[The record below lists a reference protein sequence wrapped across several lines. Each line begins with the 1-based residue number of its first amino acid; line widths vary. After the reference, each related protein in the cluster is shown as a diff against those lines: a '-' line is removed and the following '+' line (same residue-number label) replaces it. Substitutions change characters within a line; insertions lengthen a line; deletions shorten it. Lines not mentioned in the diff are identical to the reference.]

1 MTSPELQHKKI
12 IFTGPVGAGKTTAIQ
27 SMSDIPIISTN
38 ERASDMTKQRKSN
51 TTVAMD
57 YGQIK
62 IGDTERIHLY
72 GTPGQER
79 FSFMWD
85 ILTKGALGLI
95 LLLDNSRDNPQ
106 QDLKFYTNAFQE
118 FINKGELIVGITRI
132 DDKNIPNINN
142 YRHWLDE
149 LSIQAPVFSVDA
161 RERQD
166 VSSLIQAL
174 LYTLDP
180 GVSA

>member
-1 MTSPELQHKKI
+1 MSSETQHKKI

-38 ERASDMTKQRKSN
+38 ESASDMTKQRKSN

-62 IGDTERIHLY
+62 IGDKERIHLY

-79 FSFMWD
+79 FSFMWE

-95 LLLDNSRDNPQ
+95 LLLDNSRENPQ
-106 QDLKFYTNAFQE
+106 QDLKFYTQAFRD
-118 FINKGELIVGITRI
+118 FINKGELVVGITRI
-132 DDKNIPNINN
+132 DDINN
-142 YRHWLDE
+142 PDINQYRQWIDDLQ
-149 LSIQAPVFSVDA
+149 IRAPVFSIDA

-166 VSSLIQAL
+166 ISSLIQAL

-180 GVSA
+180 GVAA

>member
-1 MTSPELQHKKI
+1 MSTETIHKKI

-38 ERASDMTKQRKSN
+38 EAASDMTKQRKSN

-62 IGDTERIHLY
+62 IGNKERIHLY

-79 FSFMWD
+79 FDFMWE

-95 LLLDNSRDNPQ
+95 LLLDNSRENPQ
-106 QDLKFYTNAFQE
+106 QDLKFYTQAFSD
-118 FINKGELIVGITRI
+118 FINKGELVVGITRI
-132 DDKNIPNINN
+132 DDTNKPDIND
-142 YRHWLDE
+142 YRSWIDE
-149 LSIQAPVFSVDA
+149 LQIRAPVFSVDA

-180 GVSA
+180 GVTA

>member
-1 MTSPELQHKKI
+1 MSTETQHKKI

-27 SMSDIPIISTN
+27 SISDIPIISTN
-38 ERASDMTKQRKSN
+38 ESASDMTKQRKSH

-57 YGQIK
+57 YGQIN
-62 IGDTERIHLY
+62 IGDKEKIHLY

-79 FSFMWD
+79 FNFMWD

-106 QDLKFYTNAFQE
+106 QDLKFYTNAFKD
-118 FINKGELIVGITRI
+118 FIDKGELVVGITRI
-132 DDKNIPNINN
+132 DDIRKPDINS
-142 YRHWLDE
+142 YRQWIDE
-149 LSIQAPVFSVDA
+149 LNIQAPVFSIDA

-166 VSSLIQAL
+166 TSSLIQAL

-180 GVSA
+180 GVAT

>member
-1 MTSPELQHKKI
+1 MVTETEHKKI

-27 SMSDIPIISTN
+27 SMSDIPIVSTN
-38 ERASDMTKQRKSN
+38 EGASDMTKDRKSH

-62 IGDTERIHLY
+62 IGKKEKIHLY

-95 LLLDNSRDNPQ
+95 LLIDNSKENPM
-106 QDLKFYTNAFQE
+106 QDLKFYTTSFKD
-118 FINKGELIVGITRI
+118 FINQGELVIGITRI
-132 DDKNIPNINN
+132 DDDKKPSIKDYRQWLQEQSIN
-142 YRHWLDE
+142 
-149 LSIQAPVFSVDA
+149 APVFSVDA

-166 VSSLIQAL
+166 VSSLVQAL
-174 LYTLDP
+174 LYSLDP
-180 GVSA
+180 GVAA

>member
-1 MTSPELQHKKI
+1 MSTETAHKKI

-27 SMSDIPIISTN
+27 SMSDIPIVSTN
-38 ERASDMTKQRKSN
+38 EGASDMTKDKKSH

-62 IGDTERIHLY
+62 IGTKEKIHLY

-95 LLLDNSRDNPQ
+95 LLIDNSKENPM
-106 QDLKFYTNAFQE
+106 QDLKFYTNSFKN
-118 FINKGELIVGITRI
+118 FISQGELVIGITRI
-132 DDKNIPNINN
+132 DDKKNPTIRE
-142 YRHWLDE
+142 YRQWLQE
-149 LSIQAPVFSVDA
+149 QSISAPVFSIDA

-174 LYTLDP
+174 LYSLDP
-180 GVSA
+180 GVAA

>member
-1 MTSPELQHKKI
+1 MSTETIHKKI

-38 ERASDMTKQRKSN
+38 ESASDMTKQRKSN

-62 IGDTERIHLY
+62 IGDKERIHLY

-79 FSFMWD
+79 FSFMWE
-85 ILTKGALGLI
+85 ILTKGALGLV
-95 LLLDNSRDNPQ
+95 LLLDNSRENPQ
-106 QDLKFYTNAFQE
+106 QDLKFYTQAFSD
-118 FINKGELIVGITRI
+118 FINKGELVVGITRI
-132 DDKNIPNINN
+132 DDINKPNINH
-142 YRHWLDE
+142 YRQWIDDLQ
-149 LSIQAPVFSVDA
+149 IRAPVFSVDA

-180 GVSA
+180 GVTA

>member
-1 MTSPELQHKKI
+1 MSTETQHKKI

-38 ERASDMTKQRKSN
+38 EEASDMTKQRKSQ

-62 IGDTERIHLY
+62 IGQKEKIHLY

-79 FSFMWD
+79 FNFMWD

-106 QDLKFYTNAFQE
+106 QDLKFYTGSFKS
-118 FINKGELIVGITRI
+118 FINQGELVVGITRI
-132 DDKNIPNINN
+132 DDEKNPNINN
-142 YRHWLDE
+142 YRDWLNE

-180 GVSA
+180 GVST

>member
-1 MTSPELQHKKI
+1 MSTETQHKKI

-38 ERASDMTKQRKSN
+38 EEASDMTKQRKSQ

-62 IGDTERIHLY
+62 IGNKEKIHLY

-79 FSFMWD
+79 FNFMWD

-106 QDLKFYTNAFQE
+106 QDLKFYTSSFKD
-118 FINKGELIVGITRI
+118 FINQGELVVGITRI
-132 DDKNIPNINN
+132 DDEKNPNINN
-142 YRHWLDE
+142 YRDWLSE

-180 GVSA
+180 GVST

>member
-1 MTSPELQHKKI
+1 MSTETIHKKI

-38 ERASDMTKQRKSN
+38 ESASDMTKQRKSN

-62 IGDTERIHLY
+62 IGDKERIHLY

-79 FSFMWD
+79 FSFMWE
-85 ILTKGALGLI
+85 ILSKGALGLV
-95 LLLDNSRDNPQ
+95 LLLDNSRENPQ
-106 QDLKFYTNAFQE
+106 QDLKFYTQAFSG
-118 FINKGELIVGITRI
+118 FINKGELVVGITRI
-132 DDKNIPNINN
+132 DEINKPNINH
-142 YRHWLDE
+142 YRQWIDDLQ
-149 LSIQAPVFSVDA
+149 IRAPVFSVDA

-180 GVSA
+180 GVTA

>member
-1 MTSPELQHKKI
+1 MSTETQHKKI

-38 ERASDMTKQRKSN
+38 ESASDMTKQRKSN

-62 IGDTERIHLY
+62 IGDKERIHLY

-79 FSFMWD
+79 FDFMWD

-95 LLLDNSRDNPQ
+95 LLLDNSRENPQ
-106 QDLKFYTNAFQE
+106 QDLKFYTQAFSS
-118 FINKGELIVGITRI
+118 FINSGEMVVGITRI
-132 DDKNIPNINN
+132 DDIAKPDINH
-142 YRHWLDE
+142 YRHWIDDLK
-149 LSIQAPVFSVDA
+149 IRAPVFSVDA

>member
-1 MTSPELQHKKI
+1 MSTETQHKKI

-38 ERASDMTKQRKSN
+38 EAASDMTKQRKSN

-62 IGDTERIHLY
+62 IGDKERIHLY

-79 FSFMWD
+79 FSFMWE
-85 ILTKGALGLI
+85 ILTKGALGLV
-95 LLLDNSRDNPQ
+95 LLLDNSRENPQ
-106 QDLKFYTNAFQE
+106 QDLKFYTQAFSD
-118 FINKGELIVGITRI
+118 FINKGELVVGITRI
-132 DDKNIPNINN
+132 DDIHKPDINQ
-142 YRHWLDE
+142 YRQWIDDLQ
-149 LSIQAPVFSVDA
+149 IRAPVFSIDA

-166 VSSLIQAL
+166 ISSLIQAL

-180 GVSA
+180 GVAA

>member
-1 MTSPELQHKKI
+1 MSTETQHKKI

-38 ERASDMTKQRKSN
+38 EEASDMTKQRKSQ

-62 IGDTERIHLY
+62 IGNKEKIHLY

-79 FSFMWD
+79 FNFMWD

-106 QDLKFYTNAFQE
+106 QDLKFYTGSLKD
-118 FINKGELIVGITRI
+118 FINQGELVVGITRI
-132 DDKNIPNINN
+132 DDEKNPNINN
-142 YRHWLDE
+142 YRDWLSE

-180 GVSA
+180 GVST

>member
-1 MTSPELQHKKI
+1 MSTETIHKKI

-38 ERASDMTKQRKSN
+38 ESASDMTKQRKSN

-62 IGDTERIHLY
+62 IGDKERIHLY

-79 FSFMWD
+79 FSFMWE
-85 ILTKGALGLI
+85 ILTKGALGLV
-95 LLLDNSRDNPQ
+95 LLLDNSRENPQ
-106 QDLKFYTNAFQE
+106 QDLKFYTQAFSG
-118 FINKGELIVGITRI
+118 FINKGELVVGITRI
-132 DDKNIPNINN
+132 DEINKPNINH
-142 YRHWLDE
+142 YRQWIDDLQ
-149 LSIQAPVFSVDA
+149 IRAPVFSVDA

-180 GVSA
+180 GVTA

>member
-1 MTSPELQHKKI
+1 MSTETIHKKI

-38 ERASDMTKQRKSN
+38 ESASDMTKQRKSN

-62 IGDTERIHLY
+62 IGDKERIHLY

-79 FSFMWD
+79 FSFMWE
-85 ILTKGALGLI
+85 ILSKGALGLV
-95 LLLDNSRDNPQ
+95 LLLDNSRENPQ
-106 QDLKFYTNAFQE
+106 QDLKFYTQAFSG
-118 FINKGELIVGITRI
+118 FINKGELVVGITRI
-132 DDKNIPNINN
+132 DDINKPNINH
-142 YRHWLDE
+142 YRQWIDDLQ
-149 LSIQAPVFSVDA
+149 IRAPVFSVDA

-180 GVSA
+180 GVTA

>member
-1 MTSPELQHKKI
+1 MSTETIHKKI

-38 ERASDMTKQRKSN
+38 ESASDMTKQRKSN

-62 IGDTERIHLY
+62 IGDKERIHLY

-79 FSFMWD
+79 FSFMWE
-85 ILTKGALGLI
+85 ILTKGALGLV
-95 LLLDNSRDNPQ
+95 LLLDNSRENPQ
-106 QDLKFYTNAFQE
+106 QDLKFYTQAFSG
-118 FINKGELIVGITRI
+118 FINKGELVVGITRI
-132 DDKNIPNINN
+132 DDINKPNINH
-142 YRHWLDE
+142 YRQWIDDLQ
-149 LSIQAPVFSVDA
+149 IRAPVFSVDA

-180 GVSA
+180 GVTA

>member
-1 MTSPELQHKKI
+1 MSTETQHKKI

-27 SMSDIPIISTN
+27 SMSDIPIVSTN
-38 ERASDMTKQRKSN
+38 EAASDMTKQRKSN

-62 IGDTERIHLY
+62 IGDKERIHLY

-79 FSFMWD
+79 FNFMWE
-85 ILTKGALGLI
+85 ILTKGALGLV
-95 LLLDNSRDNPQ
+95 LLLDNSRENPQ
-106 QDLKFYTNAFQE
+106 QDLKFYTQAFSD
-118 FINKGELIVGITRI
+118 FINKGELVVGITRI
-132 DDKNIPNINN
+132 DDINKPDIN
-142 YRHWLDE
+142 QYRQWIDMLQ
-149 LSIQAPVFSVDA
+149 IRAPVFSIDA

-166 VSSLIQAL
+166 ISSLIQAL

-180 GVSA
+180 GVTA

>member
-1 MTSPELQHKKI
+1 MTKKIQHKKI
-12 IFTGPVGAGKTTAIQ
+12 VFTGPTGVGKTTAIQ
-27 SMSDIPIISTN
+27 MISDVPVITTN
-38 ERASDMTKQRKSN
+38 EVVSN
-51 TTVAMD
+51 MAKDHQSQTTVSMD
-57 YGQIK
+57 YGYINMGK
-62 IGDTERIHLY
+62 KEKVHLY

-79 FSFMWD
+79 FDFMWD

-95 LLLDNSRDNPQ
+95 LLLDNSRENPQ
-106 QDLKFYTNAFQE
+106 QDLKFYTQAFNS
-118 FINKGELIVGITRI
+118 FINKGELVVGITRI
-132 DDKNIPNINN
+132 DDINKPDISD
-142 YRHWLDE
+142 YRHWIDDLQ
-149 LSIQAPVFSVDA
+149 IRAPVFSVDA

>member
-1 MTSPELQHKKI
+1 MSITSNKKI

-27 SMSDIPIISTN
+27 SMSDIPIVSTN
-38 ERASDMTKQRKSN
+38 EEASDMTKDRKPQ

-57 YGQIK
+57 YGRIN
-62 IGDTERIHLY
+62 IGTKEKIHLY

-95 LLLDNSRDNPQ
+95 LLLDNSRENPQ
-106 QDLKFYTNAFQE
+106 QDLKFYTNAFKN
-118 FINKGELIVGITRI
+118 FINEGNLIIGVTRMDEVNNPNI
-132 DDKNIPNINN
+132 DD
-142 YRHWLDE
+142 YRKWLHD
-149 LSIQAPVFSVDA
+149 LSISAPVFTVDA

-166 VSSLIQAL
+166 VSSLVQAL
-174 LYTLDP
+174 LYSLDP
-180 GVSA
+180 GIAA

>member
-1 MTSPELQHKKI
+1 MSTETQHKKI

-38 ERASDMTKQRKSN
+38 ESASDMTKQRKSN

-62 IGDTERIHLY
+62 IGDKERIHLY

-79 FSFMWD
+79 FDFMWD

-95 LLLDNSRDNPQ
+95 LLLDNSRENPQ
-106 QDLKFYTNAFQE
+106 QDLKFYTQAFSS
-118 FINKGELIVGITRI
+118 FINKGELVVGITRI
-132 DDKNIPNINN
+132 DDITKPDINS
-142 YRHWLDE
+142 YRQWIDDLQ
-149 LSIQAPVFSVDA
+149 IRAPVFSVDA

-180 GVSA
+180 GVTA

>member
-1 MTSPELQHKKI
+1 MSMINKKI

-27 SMSDIPIISTN
+27 SMSDIPIVSTN
-38 ERASDMTKQRKSN
+38 EEASDMAKDRKPQ

-57 YGQIK
+57 YGRIN
-62 IGDTERIHLY
+62 IGDKEKIHLY

-85 ILTKGALGLI
+85 ILTNGALGLI

-106 QDLKFYTNAFQE
+106 QDLKFYIQSFKK
-118 FINKGELIVGITRI
+118 FIQDGELIIGVTRL
-132 DDKNIPNINN
+132 DEQKSPTIND
-142 YRHWLDE
+142 YRHWLED
-149 LSIQAPVFSVDA
+149 LSVTAPVFTVDA

-166 VSSLIQAL
+166 VSSLVQAL
-174 LYTLDP
+174 LYSLDP
-180 GVSA
+180 GVAA

>member
-1 MTSPELQHKKI
+1 MSTETQHKKI

-38 ERASDMTKQRKSN
+38 EAASDMTKQRKSN

-62 IGDTERIHLY
+62 IGDKERIHLY

-79 FSFMWD
+79 FNFMWE

-95 LLLDNSRDNPQ
+95 LLLDNSRENPQ
-106 QDLKFYTNAFQE
+106 QDLKFYTQAFSD
-118 FINKGELIVGITRI
+118 FINKGELVVGITRI
-132 DDKNIPNINN
+132 DDINKPDIN
-142 YRHWLDE
+142 QYRQWIDMLQ
-149 LSIQAPVFSVDA
+149 IRAPVFSIDA

-166 VSSLIQAL
+166 ISSLIQAL

-180 GVSA
+180 GVIA